1 MRKGEGGMLEIREL
15 SKLYHGTVALDKVS
29 FCAKPGEVT
38 GYLGPNG
45 SGKSTTVKILTGLIQ
60 PSGGSIYYNGEEVRR
75 DMLAFKRRIGYV
87 PEEPHLYTYLT
98 GAEYLELAGQLRGL
112 EEKRLEKK
120 IEGFLRLFGLWG
132 DRFTPLSAYS
142 KGMRQ
147 KILLAA
153 ALLHDPEIVV
163 LDEPFSGLDVNS
175 AMVLRRLIQEL
186 AAAGKV
192 VLYSSHALEVVE
204 RVCERVVILHRGR
217 VVADDSVTHL
227 RELMKLPSL
236 EEIFTQLALEQD
248 IGGLADGLMQV
259 IQL

>member
-1 MRKGEGGMLEIREL
+1 MLEVREL
-15 SKLYHGTVALDKVS
+15 TKLYHGTVALDHVS
-29 FCAKPGEVT
+29 FMARPGEVT

-60 PSGGSIYYNGEEVRR
+60 ASTGEVLYRGQDVRR
-75 DMLAFKRRIGYV
+75 DPIAFKQRIGYV
-87 PEEPHLYTYLT
+87 PEEPFLYTYLT

-112 EEKRLEKK
+112 DGKRLKQK
-120 IEGFLRLFGLWG
+120 IEGFLRLFGLWA
-132 DRFTPLSAYS
+132 DRYTPMSSYS

-153 ALLHDPEIVV
+153 ALLYDPEIVI

-175 AMVLRRLIQEL
+175 SMMLRRLIQEL
-186 AAAGKV
+186 ASAGKI

-204 RVCERVVILHRGR
+204 RVCARVVILHKGK
-217 VVADDSVTHL
+217 VVADDSVEHL

-248 IGGLADGLMQV
+248 VAGVADEMMRV
-259 IQL
+259 IRL

>member
-1 MRKGEGGMLEIREL
+1 MLEIREL
-15 SKLYHGTVALDKVS
+15 TQRYRGTVALDGVS
-29 FCAKPGEVT
+29 FSARPGEVT

-45 SGKSTTVKILTGLIQ
+45 SGKSTTVKILTGLID
-60 PSGGSIYYNGEEVRR
+60 PTAGEIYYKGEDVRR
-75 DMLAFKRRIGYV
+75 NMLDFKRRIGYV

-98 GAEYLELAGQLRGL
+98 GAEYLELAGQLRGIQDA
-112 EEKRLEKK
+112 RLKPK
-120 IEGFLRLFGLWG
+120 IDGFLRLFGLWG
-132 DRFTPLSAYS
+132 DRYTPLSAYS

-153 ALLHDPEIVV
+153 ALLDDPEIVI

-175 AMVLRRLIQEL
+175 AMVLRRLIQDL

-204 RVCERVVILHRGR
+204 RVCARVVILHKGR
-217 VVADDSVTHL
+217 VVADDSVGHL

-236 EEIFTQLALEQD
+236 EEIFAQLALEQD
-248 IGGLADGLMQV
+248 IGGVAGDLMQV
-259 IQL
+259 IRL

>member
-1 MRKGEGGMLEIREL
+1 MLEIREL
-15 SKLYHGTVALDKVS
+15 TKLYHGTLALDHVS
-29 FCAKPGEVT
+29 FCARPGEVT

-45 SGKSTTVKILTGLIQ
+45 SGKSTTVKILTGLIE
-60 PSGGSIYYNGEEVRR
+60 PTEGSVFYNGQDIRR
-75 DMLAFKRRIGYV
+75 NPLEFKARIGYV

-98 GAEYLELAGQLRGL
+98 GAEYLELVGELRGID
-112 EEKRLEKK
+112 EKRLKAK

-132 DRFTPLSAYS
+132 DRYTPLSAYS

-153 ALLHDPEIVV
+153 ALLHDPEIII

-175 AMVLRRLIQEL
+175 SLVLRRLIQDL

-204 RVCERVVILHRGR
+204 KVCERVVILHKGR
-217 VVADDSVTHL
+217 VKADDSVMHL
-227 RELMKLPSL
+227 RELMSLPSL
-236 EEIFTQLALEQD
+236 EEIFSQLALEQD
-248 IGGLADGLMQV
+248 IGGVAGRMMEV
-259 IQL
+259 IRL